1 MFCDMNFRN
10 VACASEQSCR
20 VECVSHS
27 TTLRH
32 RVHRCMPDC
41 RRNRVAGGT
50 YFFTVGPVVG
60 GMQRAFHPTQ
70 HRHAIWTLPD
80 GDADFP
86 RADGRPSR
94 WRSRKRVAAGEALS
108 ASRRSRGERGIWQRR
123 YWEHTISNDRD
134 YATHMDDIH
143 FNPVKHG
150 PSDGG
155 RGVAVL
161 VASQISRDGVFPCVD
176 RQGRCGG

>member
-1 MFCDMNFRN
+1 MSIQTHQAPAAYAVHGLERTGSPTFFDMNFRN

-20 VECVSHS
+20 VECVWHS

-32 RVHRCMPDC
+32 RVHRYMPDY

-50 YFFTVGPVVG
+50 CFFTVGPVVG

-70 HRHAIWTLPD
+70 HMHALWTLPE

-94 WRSRKRVAAGEALS
+94 WHSRSGSRQGRRCRQG
-108 ASRRSRGERGIWQRR
+108 RRSRENAEFGSAGIGSTRSGMTGIMQPTWI
-123 YWEHTISNDRD
+123 TFISIR
-134 YATHMDDIH
+134 
-143 FNPVKHG
+143 
-150 PSDGG
+150 
-155 RGVAVL
+155 
-161 VASQISRDGVFPCVD
+161 
-176 RQGRCGG
+176 